1 MEQILENFYKYKQ
14 EIKIMEKECEK
25 LKKRI
30 KKRMKE
36 ENVNI
41 ITRGIYTVKKRQMS
55 SSRINKK
62 DVPKKII

>member
-1 MEQILENFYKYKQ
+1 
-14 EIKIMEKECEK
+14 
-25 LKKRI
+25 
-30 KKRMKE
+30 MKE

-62 DVPKKII
+62 DVPKDIWEKYSSTTKYEALYIGLKK